1 MSANLEFQSVKEWHS
16 LRGFT
21 NLLRKENRAW
31 WRTRRWWMNA
41 LLWSGGLG
49 GLVSVMLFI
58 LPSMAEATG
67 DPNVAAAGGPLAFGL
82 EMGRTIFFELG
93 TMALAMGVIVLSQ
106 DLILEEKQSG
116 LTEWLLAKPVAR
128 RAYLLAKLAASAIAT
143 LILMILLPALLA
155 YALLSLRSGG
165 LFPLL
170 PFLAGI
176 GVMIVHTLFYLTLTL
191 LLGTV
196 FNSRPPILGLALGIA
211 LGGNMLVGLIKPLAY
226 VSPVML
232 AKVASMLAAGLLVP
246 FELLW
251 PPLIATALW
260 SLAFIWM
267 ALVKFEKTEF

>member
-1 MSANLEFQSVKEWHS
+1 MSANLDFQSVKEWHS
-16 LRGFT
+16 LRGFA

-49 GLVSVMLFI
+49 GLVSAMLFI

-143 LILMILLPALLA
+143 LVLMILLPALLA

>member
-16 LRGFT
+16 LRGFA

-116 LTEWLLAKPVAR
+116 LTQWLLAKPVAR

-143 LILMILLPALLA
+143 LVLMILLPALLA

-232 AKVASMLAAGLLVP
+232 AKVASMLAARLLVP